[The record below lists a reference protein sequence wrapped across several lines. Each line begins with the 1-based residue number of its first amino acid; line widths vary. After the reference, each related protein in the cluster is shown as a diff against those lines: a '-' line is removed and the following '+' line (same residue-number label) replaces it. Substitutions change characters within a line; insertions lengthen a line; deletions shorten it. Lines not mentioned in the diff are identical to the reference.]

1 MEISRCMHLRSSG
14 FERSEGIRNW
24 LEHFVIHFHFFRGLA
39 RVECGV
45 CHDQREEITDVAGGF
60 AGSHKNGQVGNVEA
74 CTALSGNVSGG
85 EKFYNPPH
93 RPCCGSINRPPLWAW
108 GGAEAPGGL
117 QHPWDG
123 PVVYKKAF
131 NPGLGN

>member
-45 CHDQREEITDVAGGF
+45 CHDQCEEITDVAGGF
-60 AGSHKNGQVGNVEA
+60 ADSHKNGQVGNVEA
-74 CTALSGNVSGG
+74 CTALAGNVSGG
-85 EKFYNPPH
+85 ENFYTP
-93 RPCCGSINRPPLWAW
+93 RDAQCW
-108 GGAEAPGGL
+108 GGSMCPHFVPWGYSVQRPGM
-117 QHPWDG
+117 
-123 PVVYKKAF
+123 
-131 NPGLGN
+131 